1 MVDSRTKRERLIE
14 DNLGLVHSCARKF
27 IDKGAEYDDLFQAGC
42 VGLIKA
48 ADGFDEG
55 KGFAFSTY
63 AVPAILGEIKRLF
76 RDGGTVKVGRSLKEK
91 ARRAVKE
98 KQTLEEKLGR
108 EPTIGEL
115 AEILKTD
122 TAETAFIL
130 NASLP
135 VVSLTADEDNGGNQ
149 LDIPVPSPEDELSDM
164 LSLRKVV
171 SELEEKDR
179 MLIELRYFRGMTQSA
194 AAAELQ
200 MTQVQVSRR
209 EKIILAGIRAK
220 LTT

>member
-14 DNLGLVHSCARKF
+14 DNLGLVHACARKF
-27 IDKGAEYDDLFQAGC
+27 IDRGAEYDDLFQAGC

-55 KGFAFSTY
+55 RGFAFSTY

-91 ARRAVKE
+91 ARRAAKE
-98 KQTLEEKLGR
+98 KQALEERLGR

-115 AEILKTD
+115 AEILHTD

-135 VVSLTADEDNGGNQ
+135 VISLTAGEESGGSQ
-149 LDIPVPSPEDELSDM
+149 LDIPVPSPEDELSDA
-164 LSLRKVV
+164 LALRKAV

-179 MLIELRYFRGMTQSA
+179 ALIELRYFRGMTQSA
-194 AAAELQ
+194 AAAALD

-209 EKIILAGIRAK
+209 EKTILAAIRAK
-220 LTT
+220 LLA